1 VRIRAASGV
10 SWFHRDELIVI
21 DFSNQVRMMEEEL
34 ISKKELLERTGI
46 SYGQLYRWK
55 RKKLIPE
62 EWFIRKS
69 TFTGQETFFP
79 KEKILARIEKI
90 KQMKDDLSL
99 DELANMFS
107 PNPAA
112 ITLHRDEIIKRN
124 IVSEMALQLY
134 MEQKGEQHT
143 FSFTE
148 LLQLYILDQL
158 LQTGEISLEEGK
170 SVFDVFEKH
179 YSALQG
185 RSCEL
190 LFLRKMGVAICLLV
204 ASGNDVYVEERAKI
218 IVRLHVPTCVEQLKL
233 MISEG

>member
-1 VRIRAASGV
+1 V
-10 SWFHRDELIVI
+10 S
-21 DFSNQVRMMEEEL
+21 QVEQEL
-34 ISKKELLERTGI
+34 ISKKELLELTGI

-90 KQMKDDLSL
+90 KNMKDDLSL
-99 DELANMFS
+99 DELASMFS

-112 ITLHRDEIIKRN
+112 INLSKEEITKRN
-124 IVSEMALQLY
+124 IVSLLALRFY
-134 MEQKGEQHT
+134 VEQKGEKEV
-143 FSFTE
+143 FSFSQ
-148 LLQLYILDQL
+148 LLQIYVFDKL

-170 SVFDVFEKH
+170 SLFDVLENH
-179 YSALQG
+179 YPKLQG

-190 LFLRKMGVAICLLV
+190 LFIRKMGISTCMLV
-204 ASGNDVYVEERAKI
+204 ANGNDVYFEEGVKVV
-218 IVRLHVPTCVEQLKL
+218 VRLHLPSCMEELKIK
-233 MISEG
+233 ISEG